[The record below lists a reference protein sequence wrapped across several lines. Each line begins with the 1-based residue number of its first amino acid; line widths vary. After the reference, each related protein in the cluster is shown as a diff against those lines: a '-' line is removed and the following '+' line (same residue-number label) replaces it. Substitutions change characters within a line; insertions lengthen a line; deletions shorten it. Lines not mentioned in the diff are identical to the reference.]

1 MIESLPGG
9 LVTGGGMVGLAVD
22 GFGDSVVGLV
32 GGFIV
37 VGFVVGSTSSSVPV
51 QVNFETKIW

>member
-1 MIESLPGG
+1 
-9 LVTGGGMVGLAVD
+9 MVGLAVD
-22 GFGDSVVGLV
+22 GFGESVVGLV

-51 QVNFETKIW
+51 QVILEQKFEKSFHH

>member
-1 MIESLPGG
+1 
-9 LVTGGGMVGLAVD
+9 MVGLAVD
-22 GFGDSVVGLV
+22 GFGESVVGLV

-51 QVNFETKIW
+51 QVNFETKISKNSFHH